1 MDLAELIHPGMT
13 REDSFEISMEN
24 SAIHLGSGSSRV
36 LATPWM
42 IAFMERV
49 SHRLLTCCLPEGYSS
64 VGTHLDVRH
73 LAPTPVGATIRVRAE
88 VLSVEG
94 IRVYFSIEA
103 WDNVEK
109 IGEGKHER
117 VVIDEAR
124 FLRRVE
130 KKLASSIDLNLPAL
144 LSRRRGAAKWHK
156 SPTQSRQPVTLPR

>member
-1 MDLAELIHPGMT
+1 MQLAELIHPGMT

-88 VLSVEG
+88 VLSVDG
-94 IRVYFSIEA
+94 IKVFFSIEA
-103 WDNVEK
+103 WDSLEK

-117 VVIDEAR
+117 VVIEEAR

-130 KKLASSIDLNLPAL
+130 KKKASL
-144 LSRRRGAAKWHK
+144 
-156 SPTQSRQPVTLPR
+156 

>member
-1 MDLAELIHPGMT
+1 MDLAELIHPGMV
-13 REDSFEISMEN
+13 REDSFEITQEN

-73 LAPTPVGATIRVRAE
+73 LAPTPVGAVIRVRSA

-94 IRVYFSIEA
+94 NHVKFSIQA
-103 WDNVEK
+103 WDEVEK
-109 IGEGKHER
+109 IGEGQHER
-117 VVIDEAR
+117 VVIEEAR
-124 FLRRVE
+124 FWRRVE
-130 KKLASSIDLNLPAL
+130 KKIASL
-144 LSRRRGAAKWHK
+144 
-156 SPTQSRQPVTLPR
+156 

>member
-1 MDLAELIHPGMT
+1 MGMEIIELIQPGMT
-13 REDSFEISMEN
+13 REDSFPITLEN

-73 LAPTPVGATIRVRAE
+73 LAPTPIGAMIRVKAE
-88 VLSVEG
+88 VLSVDG
-94 IRVYFSIEA
+94 NRIYFKIDA
-103 WDNVEK
+103 WDDLEK
-109 IGEGKHER
+109 IGEGTHER
-117 VVIDEAR
+117 MIIDEAR

-130 KKLASSIDLNLPAL
+130 KKIAN
-144 LSRRRGAAKWHK
+144 
-156 SPTQSRQPVTLPR
+156 Q

>member
-1 MDLAELIHPGMT
+1 LPDDEGVQMELNELIHPGMS
-13 REDSFEISMEN
+13 REDNFTIDIEN
-24 SAIHLGSGSSRV
+24 SAIHIGSGSSRV

-64 VGTHLDVRH
+64 VGIHLDVHH

-88 VLSVEG
+88 VLSIDG
-94 IRVYFSIEA
+94 IRVYFSIDA
-103 WDNVEK
+103 WDSMEK

-130 KKLASSIDLNLPAL
+130 KKKAIL
-144 LSRRRGAAKWHK
+144 
-156 SPTQSRQPVTLPR
+156 

>member
-1 MDLAELIHPGMT
+1 MNISELIQPAMT
-13 REDSFEISMEN
+13 REDSFTITMDN
-24 SAIHLGSGSSRV
+24 SAIHIGSGSSRV

-64 VGTHLDVRH
+64 VGTHIDVHH
-73 LAPTPVGATIRVRAE
+73 LAPTPVGATIRVKVE
-88 VLSVEG
+88 VLSLSG
-94 IRVYFSIEA
+94 DRIYFSVEA
-103 WDNVEK
+103 WDDLEK

-130 KKLASSIDLNLPAL
+130 KKLSSLDSSEKAI
-144 LSRRRGAAKWHK
+144 
-156 SPTQSRQPVTLPR
+156 

>member
-1 MDLAELIHPGMT
+1 MELSELIQPGMT
-13 REDSFEISMEN
+13 QEDSFPIGMEN

-88 VLSVEG
+88 VLQLDG
-94 IRVYFSIEA
+94 IRVLFAVEA
-103 WDNVEK
+103 WDELEK
-109 IGEGKHER
+109 IGEGRHER
-117 VVIDEAR
+117 VVIEEAR

-130 KKLASSIDLNLPAL
+130 KKKASL
-144 LSRRRGAAKWHK
+144 
-156 SPTQSRQPVTLPR
+156 

>member
-1 MDLAELIHPGMT
+1 MELSELIHPGMT
-13 REDSFEISMEN
+13 REDNFIITMEN

-73 LAPTPVGATIRVRAE
+73 LAPTPIGTTIRVRAE
-88 VLSVEG
+88 VLSLDG
-94 IRVYFSIEA
+94 NRVYFSIEA
-103 WDNVEK
+103 WDNFEK
-109 IGEGKHER
+109 IGEGTHER
-117 VVIDEAR
+117 VVIEEAR

-130 KKLASSIDLNLPAL
+130 NKMASL
-144 LSRRRGAAKWHK
+144 
-156 SPTQSRQPVTLPR
+156 

>member
-1 MDLAELIHPGMT
+1 MELSDLIQPGMT
-13 REDSFEISMEN
+13 REDSFAITMEN

-49 SHRLLTCCLPEGYSS
+49 SHRLLTCCLPEGFSS

-88 VLSVEG
+88 VLSMDG
-94 IRVYFSIEA
+94 NRVYFSIEV
-103 WDNVEK
+103 WDNLEK

-130 KKLASSIDLNLPAL
+130 KKI
-144 LSRRRGAAKWHK
+144 LS
-156 SPTQSRQPVTLPR
+156 L

>member
-1 MDLAELIHPGMT
+1 MELSELIHPGMT
-13 REDSFEISMEN
+13 REDSFPITAEN

-49 SHRLLTCCLPEGYSS
+49 SHRLLTCCLPDGSSS

-88 VLSVEG
+88 VLSLEG
-94 IRVYFSIEA
+94 NRVYFMIEA
-103 WDNVEK
+103 WDNLEK

-124 FLRRVE
+124 FLLRVE
-130 KKLASSIDLNLPAL
+130 KKLASL
-144 LSRRRGAAKWHK
+144 
-156 SPTQSRQPVTLPR
+156 

>member
-1 MDLAELIHPGMT
+1 MVYRIANQEEMMELSKLIHPGMT
-13 REDSFEISMEN
+13 REDSFPITMDN
-24 SAIHLGSGSSRV
+24 SAIHIGSGSSRV

-64 VGTHLDVRH
+64 VGTHLDVHH
-73 LAPTPVGATIRVRAE
+73 LAATPVGATIRVKVE

-94 IRVYFSIEA
+94 NRVYFSVEA
-103 WDNVEK
+103 WDNLEK

-117 VVIDEAR
+117 VVIEEAR

-130 KKLASSIDLNLPAL
+130 KKLASLEDGGRVN
-144 LSRRRGAAKWHK
+144 
-156 SPTQSRQPVTLPR
+156 

>member
-1 MDLAELIHPGMT
+1 MDFAEIIHPGMS

-49 SHRLLTCCLPEGYSS
+49 SHRLLTCCLPEGTSS

-88 VLSVEG
+88 VLSVDG
-94 IRVYFSIEA
+94 MRVNFSIEA
-103 WDNVEK
+103 WDNLEK

-130 KKLASSIDLNLPAL
+130 KKKASLKI
-144 LSRRRGAAKWHK
+144 
-156 SPTQSRQPVTLPR
+156 

>member
-1 MDLAELIHPGMT
+1 MEVSELIQPGMT
-13 REDSFEISMEN
+13 REDSFPITQEN
-24 SAIHLGSGSSRV
+24 SAIHIGSGSSRV

-73 LAPTPVGATIRVRAE
+73 MAPTPVGATIRVRVE
-88 VLSVEG
+88 VLSVEEN
-94 IRVYFSIEA
+94 RVHFSLEA
-103 WDNVEK
+103 WDSLEK
-109 IGEGKHER
+109 IGEGRHER

-130 KKLASSIDLNLPAL
+130 KKIAAL
-144 LSRRRGAAKWHK
+144 
-156 SPTQSRQPVTLPR
+156 

>member
-1 MDLAELIHPGMT
+1 MDLSELFHPGMI
-13 REDSFEISMEN
+13 REDNFEITLEN

-64 VGTHLDVRH
+64 VGTHVNVRH

-88 VLSVEG
+88 VLLLDGNRIFFSVA
-94 IRVYFSIEA
+94 A
-103 WDNVEK
+103 WDNMEK

-117 VVIDEAR
+117 VVIEESR
-124 FLRRVE
+124 FWRRVE
-130 KKLASSIDLNLPAL
+130 KKLTSI
-144 LSRRRGAAKWHK
+144 
-156 SPTQSRQPVTLPR
+156 

>member
-1 MDLAELIHPGMT
+1 MEIIELVHPGMT
-13 REDSFEISMEN
+13 REDSFPITPEN

-73 LAPTPVGATIRVRAE
+73 LAPTPVGATIRVKAE
-88 VLSVEG
+88 VLSVDG
-94 IRVYFSIEA
+94 NRIYFNIEA
-103 WDNVEK
+103 WDNLEK
-109 IGEGKHER
+109 IGEGTHER

-130 KKLASSIDLNLPAL
+130 KKIANL
-144 LSRRRGAAKWHK
+144 
-156 SPTQSRQPVTLPR
+156 